1 LILFKNLKEGADMRL
16 KKIKEIKDDGRYV
29 YYYYEVEQ
37 GGRDARTTSES
48 NDGRMGDDIIRTS
61 RKAGSSK
68 A

>member
-1 LILFKNLKEGADMRL
+1 MRL
-16 KKIKEIKDDGRYV
+16 KKIKEIKEDGRYV
-29 YYYYEVEQ
+29 YYYEVEK
-37 GGRDARTTSES
+37 GDEDAGTTSES